1 MSEHLCIIVHASL
14 MFDQI
19 ITNPCNDKLTSL
31 VLVGL
36 EYKCVWNTT
45 GLRCSIRLLQSRWWY
60 MYKFCEWRSLSLSV
74 LSFVDFK
81 HIFGDTIE
89 HWYFCC
95 WIWTNDRSSISFTC
109 RTQC

>member
-60 MYKFCEWRSLSLSV
+60 MYKFCEWRSL
-74 LSFVDFK
+74 
-81 HIFGDTIE
+81 
-89 HWYFCC
+89 
-95 WIWTNDRSSISFTC
+95 
-109 RTQC
+109 